1 MKEESEK
8 ENDASLEGSSEE
20 NPPAEKKKRS
30 VGKILFRGMMYIVF
44 FVFILIAAA
53 GIVLEYY
60 FPAEEARKIAER
72 QVTKILKLPFK
83 IQKLG
88 FSLLSGA
95 QLDNVILGFSSNPIA
110 RVRKIVL
117 DYDLTKLLQG
127 KLVINQI
134 LVDHPQLTAISK
146 NGTWNFQPLL
156 EIEKSPSPTPPPD
169 KGEPM
174 PTLPV
179 TEIDINEVR
188 IREASANLDQ
198 DGKLSG
204 HIEGLSLEAKGKA
217 SLKSIDLKLKVI
229 MKPGNSPNIGFQST
243 REGSFKTNLFTDLEF
258 SARDLHRLSV
268 TGKLG
273 LEKTQMKEKSLPNV
287 TTEMDAEISQQP
299 ESLNLKKLWVSLG
312 EDNRIKMRASAAN
325 FSKDPSFKLEIEKA
339 SFQLNELLNMGKPWL
354 PPLSGKGILNA
365 EALKI
370 SGNLPGFKLEKLKIE
385 GGTLSTE
392 NLWAN
397 YPDQKLQLVDLDTN
411 IELKEVVLENSQLAN
426 TSLNINLQLEKG
438 IADKAEIKNWRQS
451 LNFTAKGIEDVLWE
465 FGTNINSLHYDHPE
479 AKDIYLPAQVNG
491 SGHLINHNLN
501 NLKISYKLGN
511 LANGAIAGTI
521 KNFGKDSV
529 QLEQNFSLN
538 LPEAAN
544 LLPQKYSSSIPE
556 NLQGTARAETTIS
569 CKLDDSFMPTQ
580 LNVKTN
586 LELAGLTA
594 HVKQPSI
601 KINNLNT
608 GTSFPLEFDANKG
621 VKISNLEFHTEL
633 DSAEAL
639 ESWEVGKINIKTNL
653 KTQGFHQLN
662 PQFGTIPIKM
672 DTRIEMANL
681 SGPILSLANLK
692 TETNLKADV
701 LSDDVRN
708 TRIKGNLSFDHLLVK
723 EMLKSNDV
731 FSRFNLD
738 VHDKSLT
745 RVRLSQKT
753 QINKPSFHQNDMDVE
768 LKSVSLET
776 SSRQNLKLGNVNL
789 DNLSLKIPGMFNSRL
804 KATLK
809 EWGKDFEIDGKI
821 ESLKLESVWNTLPE
835 NLKSGHE
842 NLQTGG
848 TLVAN
853 LQAKG
858 SLPENKEAPALQ
870 TLTSLKTKAEVIL
883 KNGLVEGL
891 VLGDQKI
898 SAGSLNLKTK
908 LISENGNGEFS
919 GKFSGRLEGLTGAP
933 LKPEFGFN
941 YALTN
946 MDHLKI
952 KQHQLKLM
960 GKGVEHSVEGH
971 IDGLKSFI
979 NGRNPVQP
987 EELLRK
993 LDIKLGSTN
1002 ILNSTQATTS
1012 TPLYDGTKVKGTL
1025 ISKTEFLQKAGKS
1038 LNLKG
1043 SMGFDNFSLHLPSG
1057 VVLKNLNGTF
1067 PYTKTMI
1074 LDMEQLKDKPV
1085 GFSPS
1090 QKKFFTPLRN
1100 FSRYKNILRAD
1111 SLEVNGQSINNI
1123 GLDVVFKDNQF
1134 MTEKFIFDVL
1144 GGTVGGNLFLV
1155 QNRQGPV
1162 IKFSTEFAG
1171 IDSSK
1176 LLPISTENDIDS
1188 KIDGNLQVELKIQAG
1203 LEGQP
1208 VTLDQLSV
1216 SIAITR
1222 IGAQT
1227 LDRLLLFLDPEE
1239 SKPAIMDTRAK
1250 LKLATPHR
1258 VKIVLK
1264 NGNLNFEAW
1273 LKSDLLGIIKA
1284 PELKRVPIA
1293 RLKRFN
1299 TIHKNLQSLKSLEK
1313 ISNYLS
1319 ARGLQFEEGKLTLH

>member
-1 MKEESEK
+1 M
-8 ENDASLEGSSEE
+8 
-20 NPPAEKKKRS
+20 
-30 VGKILFRGMMYIVF
+30 
-44 FVFILIAAA
+44 
-53 GIVLEYY
+53 
-60 FPAEEARKIAER
+60 
-72 QVTKILKLPFK
+72 
-83 IQKLG
+83 
-88 FSLLSGA
+88 
-95 QLDNVILGFSSNPIA
+95 
-110 RVRKIVL
+110 
-117 DYDLTKLLQG
+117 
-127 KLVINQI
+127 
-134 LVDHPQLTAISK
+134 
-146 NGTWNFQPLL
+146 
-156 EIEKSPSPTPPPD
+156 
-169 KGEPM
+169 
-174 PTLPV
+174 
-179 TEIDINEVR
+179 
-188 IREASANLDQ
+188 
-198 DGKLSG
+198 
-204 HIEGLSLEAKGKA
+204 
-217 SLKSIDLKLKVI
+217 
-229 MKPGNSPNIGFQST
+229 
-243 REGSFKTNLFTDLEF
+243 
-258 SARDLHRLSV
+258 
-268 TGKLG
+268 
-273 LEKTQMKEKSLPNV
+273 
-287 TTEMDAEISQQP
+287 
-299 ESLNLKKLWVSLG
+299 
-312 EDNRIKMRASAAN
+312 
-325 FSKDPSFKLEIEKA
+325 
-339 SFQLNELLNMGKPWL
+339 
-354 PPLSGKGILNA
+354 
-365 EALKI
+365 
-370 SGNLPGFKLEKLKIE
+370 
-385 GGTLSTE
+385 
-392 NLWAN
+392 
-397 YPDQKLQLVDLDTN
+397 
-411 IELKEVVLENSQLAN
+411 
-426 TSLNINLQLEKG
+426 
-438 IADKAEIKNWRQS
+438 
-451 LNFTAKGIEDVLWE
+451 
-465 FGTNINSLHYDHPE
+465 
-479 AKDIYLPAQVNG
+479 
-491 SGHLINHNLN
+491 
-501 NLKISYKLGN
+501 
-511 LANGAIAGTI
+511 
-521 KNFGKDSV
+521 
-529 QLEQNFSLN
+529 
-538 LPEAAN
+538 
-544 LLPQKYSSSIPE
+544 
-556 NLQGTARAETTIS
+556 
-569 CKLDDSFMPTQ
+569 
-580 LNVKTN
+580 
-586 LELAGLTA
+586 
-594 HVKQPSI
+594 
-601 KINNLNT
+601 
-608 GTSFPLEFDANKG
+608 
-621 VKISNLEFHTEL
+621 EFHTEL
-633 DSAEAL
+633 NSAEAL
-639 ESWEVGKINIKTNL
+639 ENWEVGKINIKTNL

-821 ESLKLESVWNTLPE
+821 ESLKLDSVWNTLPE

-1012 TPLYDGTKVKGTL
+1012 TPLYGGTKVKGTL

-1273 LKSDLLGIIKA
+1273 LKSDLLGIMKA

-1299 TIHKNLQSLKSLEK
+1299 TIHKNLQSFKSLEK